1 MPGYHLFNE
10 LTRAKLNELAPNSL
24 VILPTGATE
33 QHGPHLPVGTDH
45 FAVER
50 VSRQAAQLA
59 SDRITT
65 IVTPTLPFGS
75 SEHHLQFGGTISLTS
90 ETYHLVLRDIVD
102 SLVKDGFRTIF
113 IVNGH
118 GGNTELVQIAGRDAS
133 LRHPDLSVAAAPY
146 WQIAWESMFAAGIHQ
161 GGRMPGHAG
170 RFETSLIMADR
181 PELVVEPRP
190 HRDLPAGI
198 EEPKG
203 PAPYR
208 ADHASF
214 WRSIDGYT
222 DSPAA
227 ATAEFGAAAFEA
239 VIGAVADAF
248 VTFHAEAAAARS

>member
-10 LTRAKLNELAPNSL
+10 LTRTRLNEFAPDAL
-24 VILPTGATE
+24 VILPVGATE

-59 SDRITT
+59 GDRITT

-75 SEHHLQFGGTISLTS
+75 SEHHLQFGGTLSFST
-90 ETYHLVLRDIVD
+90 EVYYKVLVDLVE
-102 SLVKDGFRTIF
+102 SLVTDGFRTIF

-118 GGNTELVQIAGRDAS
+118 GGNSELIQLAARDVT
-133 LRHPDLSVAAAPY
+133 LRRDVSVAAAPY
-146 WQIAWESMFAAGIHQ
+146 WTIAWDALVAAGIHK

-170 RFETSLIMADR
+170 RFETSLVMAER

-190 HRDLPAGI
+190 HRDLPEGTQDLVFAS
-198 EEPKG
+198 
-203 PAPYR
+203 PYR
-208 ADHASF
+208 AEHHSF
-214 WRSIDGYT
+214 WRGIDGYT
-222 DSPAA
+222 DSPDLG
-227 ATAEFGAAAFEA
+227 TAELGEAAFQA

-248 VTFHAEAAAARS
+248 VAFHADAAAAR